1 MRGGQR
7 AAVVLVGLI
16 VAAVVLSM
24 LHNTGASVPVEDV
37 VLRVVEP
44 VRRTVT
50 TLANGASR
58 ALADI
63 DRFGAMREENAA
75 LRAEVAE
82 LRAQAARLNDAE
94 RENERFR
101 EALVYLDEHPELAL
115 VTARI
120 VGRDSLDVLDTIV
133 IDRGASH
140 GIRVGMAVVAHG
152 GLAGRVTKVT
162 DATADVL
169 PVHSPQSTVNVLAQ
183 GDETRA
189 DGTLDGTSG
198 ADLVM
203 RHIEAEA
210 PIMIG
215 DSVVTS
221 SLGGGLP
228 RGIPVGRI
236 VAIEVS
242 PTSVLRQAIVEPIVQ
257 PENLDVVQVIVGQT
271 AGA

>member
-7 AAVVLVGLI
+7 AAIVLIALI

-24 LHNTGASVPVEDV
+24 LHNTGASVPVEGV

-44 VRRTVT
+44 VRSAFT
-50 TLANGASR
+50 TLASGAAR
-58 ALADI
+58 ALADL
-63 DRFGAMREENAA
+63 DRFGALRDENAA
-75 LRAEVAE
+75 LRAEIAQ
-82 LRAQAARLNDAE
+82 LRAQTARLNDAE

-101 EALVYLDEHPELAL
+101 EALGYLDDNPELDL

-140 GIRVGMAVVAHG
+140 GIRVGMAVVANG
-152 GLAGRVTKVT
+152 ALAGRVTGLT
-162 DATADVL
+162 DSTADVL
-169 PVHSPQSTVNVLAQ
+169 PVHSPQSTVSVLAQ

-189 DGTLDGTSG
+189 DGTLDGTNG

-203 RHIEAEA
+203 RHIDAEA
-210 PIMIG
+210 PIMVG
-215 DSVVTS
+215 DSIVTS

-236 VAIEVS
+236 VAIEIS

-257 PENLDVVQVIVGQT
+257 PEDLDVVQVIVGQT